1 MRCRV
6 VSYGF
11 GFRSVEGEGEAEE
24 EENGQWEGQKKG
36 ERGTGGGVGQPAL
49 KEALS
54 VCTAIRPG
62 PGVVSRSQR
71 FLKGWSVSVFEWV
84 EDV

>member
-1 MRCRV
+1 M
-6 VSYGF
+6 SYGF

-24 EENGQWEGQKKG
+24 EENGQWFDRRREREGQV
-36 ERGTGGGVGQPAL
+36 GGVGQPAL